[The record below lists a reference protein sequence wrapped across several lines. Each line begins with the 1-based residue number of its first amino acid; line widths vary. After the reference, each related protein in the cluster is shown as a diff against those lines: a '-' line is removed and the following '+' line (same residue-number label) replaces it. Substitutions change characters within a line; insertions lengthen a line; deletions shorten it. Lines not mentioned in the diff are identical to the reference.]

1 MAIDRTG
8 ISSLEVGAPD
18 ISYTGNQGPKSPEQ
32 ERQMAFDDTPG
43 FELQPLELLL
53 EEFREDNNGQDP
65 SSIDDLR
72 RFFYNKYGPKGIAKV
87 EQAVQREKQQ
97 AQAEQREGI
106 QMASAADPMLQDEY
120 DKYVFELQEMHPEAT
135 PMSIEQFK
143 QEAIAGMATGGRAG
157 YANGQRVGFR
167 VGKGAGMER
176 TSDTGM
182 AEFGPPDHGP
192 DRGDHHPPVIKPPV
206 IRPTGDGPPPKDVW
220 NVGTPS
226 KTFNPGLSEQRNRLY
241 NIRQRQKKN
250 FLEGTYDEDREM
262 KEKVDDWFEEPSGLK
277 STDSLTFA
285 EVTRPQYNTLKS
297 LGQVG
302 NVGGNVDEI
311 KELVPAGTFDS
322 IRDSEWEQIFKGDKY
337 KDIRQVSAEG
347 GIARLGYANGQ
358 RVGFKGGGADAGT
371 ESFAK
376 SLGGQSYADEVGSKY
391 GFSGGDGGGD
401 RHRTASEVRAEI
413 SNRTEEEKRR
423 IREEDQK
430 RKELIEA
437 RKQQQDSYLQ
447 KKRKENIKKFVNRS
461 IYKDLYRANIDLFDE
476 WDEDKDGLF
485 PGLISGGLE
494 AFKTYNPPKEL
505 DYLDVDDIKHLYA
518 GGQFDP
524 DDMTKSQRSALENFR
539 TNLEKKEQL
548 KATDYGDQELFNK
561 LYPGPTPA
569 GDGPPPIIYP
579 YPQDVHPGTGE
590 EVAKEIEDRFS
601 GEPIIFASN
610 TTAPD
615 YSGDWAR
622 HYGAD
627 GGRIPAAYGGIMG
640 DDGRR
645 RYGLGSIFKKAAR
658 AIKKVAKS
666 PIGKIGLG
674 ILGAKFLGPNL
685 LSGYKG
691 KNAFLKALK
700 SGKLLGETG
709 IFRNIPGANIFRGG
723 TGYEDAWNPW
733 KLGIGAAS
741 LYPLIAGQDDEDDF
755 TQTDLY
761 KRWLA
766 QKQAA
771 DKYFAPVGD
780 PTNFQ
785 RQRLYADGG
794 RTGYKYGYGV
804 DDDEGDHRTA
814 ALRAMYGIRSNA
826 QEGGLMDMGGME
838 KDYRQEGGFVPIGGQ
853 ERADDVPARLSKN
866 EFVFTADAVRAAGGG
881 DIDAGAEIME
891 NVMENL
897 EQGGNISQESQGL
910 EGARNM
916 FATAQRLE
924 GVL

>member
-182 AEFGPPDHGP
+182 PDFGPPDHGP

-658 AIKKVAKS
+658 GIKKVLKS
-666 PIGKIGLG
+666 PIGKMALMGGLG
-674 ILGAKFLGPNL
+674 AWGLKGLGGGGWNPMNL
-685 LSGYKG
+685 LSKG
-691 KNAFLKALK
+691 SLGFMQKGASSNKFLK
-700 SGKLLGETG
+700 GLLLNDENK
-709 IFRNIPGANIFRGG
+709 FS
-723 TGYEDAWNPW
+723 PW

-741 LYPLIAGQDDEDDF
+741 LYPLIKGMGDDEDDDF

-766 QKQAA
+766 QKQSA
-771 DKYFAPVGD
+771 DKYFAPVSD
-780 PTNFQ
+780 PANWQ

-794 RTGYKYGYGV
+794 RIGYQDGNKV
-804 DDDEGDHRTA
+804 LPHKTA
-814 ALRAMYGIRSNA
+814 YLQELNRLYGIAPKRKNA

-838 KDYRQEGGFVPIGGQ
+838 KDYRNDGGFVPIGGQ

-881 DIDAGAEIME
+881 DIDKGAEIME

-897 EQGGNISQESQGL
+897 EEGGNISEESQGL

-916 FATAQRLE
+916 FATSQRLE